1 MKKLLSLVESVVVIA
16 EITLVVK
23 GTIDI
28 YDKIKSKI
36 IDAKAKKALEKKG
49 YIFND

>member
-36 IDAKAKKALEKKG
+36 IDAKTKKALEKKG
-49 YIFND
+49 YILND

>member
-1 MKKLLSLVESVVVIA
+1 MKKLLSLAESAVAIA

-49 YIFND
+49 YILND